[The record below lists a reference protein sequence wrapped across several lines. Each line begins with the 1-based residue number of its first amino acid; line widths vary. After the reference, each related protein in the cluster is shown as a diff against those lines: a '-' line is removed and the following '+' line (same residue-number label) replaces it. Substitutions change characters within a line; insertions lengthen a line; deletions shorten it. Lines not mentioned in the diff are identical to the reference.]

1 MDNQKL
7 ADLAFA
13 LLFLTI
19 GVGCLLTLILT

>member
-19 GVGCLLTLILT
+19 GMGCILTLILM